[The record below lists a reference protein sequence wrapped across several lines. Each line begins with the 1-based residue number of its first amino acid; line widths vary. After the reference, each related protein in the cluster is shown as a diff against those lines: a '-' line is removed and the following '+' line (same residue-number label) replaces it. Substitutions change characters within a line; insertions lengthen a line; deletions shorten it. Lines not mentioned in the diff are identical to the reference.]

1 VSGGAG
7 TKGGVRSILL
17 IIIAVGLGAA
27 REAGAQSEATLVPAV
42 ALTTTHDDNLFSAPK
57 GVGDIVTYIRPSLE
71 GRYRS
76 PTTDLQS
83 LVSFDVQRS
92 AFHRT
97 LNTLDARRHAMFDG
111 RAPPTPAM
119 RLGLTSR
126 YDYTQNPGEL
136 NLDTGIMLDRQRAR
150 RLQLTPS
157 LAYRTT
163 PRTTISTRY
172 DWTSE
177 RLSDWGGGELH
188 AAHFGVAHE
197 RTPRTTVNARYL
209 GRVFRNAPA
218 THQSHTALVGWSR
231 EMTPGTSLSLEAG
244 PRVRSYGGVTS
255 EVLAGLLRRTPR
267 TRLRLDYWQGETI
280 VLGIAGPV
288 QIQSGTTNLSWALRR
303 YLELGTI
310 VGVFKSRTLEET
322 SAVVYHASI
331 ATAWVRQPYIVTIS
345 YGSDMQK
352 GDIRSRG
359 AVEEY
364 VRRGVFLVR
373 LTVAPRLS
381 RAFRGRD
388 GDQPLTPLKGVIE

>member
-1 VSGGAG
+1 MRA
-7 TKGGVRSILL
+7 ILL
-17 IIIAVGLGAA
+17 IVIAVEFGAA
-27 REAGAQSEATLVPAV
+27 FEAGAQSEATLVPAV
-42 ALTTTHDDNLFSAPK
+42 AVTTVHDDNLFSAPK
-57 GVGDIVTYIRPSLE
+57 GVGDVLTYLRPSLE
-71 GRYRS
+71 GRYHS

-92 AFHRT
+92 VFHPT
-97 LNTLDARRHAMFDG
+97 LNTVDARRHAMFDG
-111 RAPPTPAM
+111 RAQPTPAI
-119 RLGLTSR
+119 RLGMAAR
-126 YDYTQNPGEL
+126 YDRTETPGEL

-157 LAYRTT
+157 VAYRTS
-163 PRTTISTRY
+163 PRTTFSTRY

-177 RLSDWGGGELH
+177 ALSGWAGGELH
-188 AAHFGVAHE
+188 AAHLGVAHE
-197 RTPRTTVNARYL
+197 WTPRTTFSGRYL
-209 GRVFRNAPA
+209 GRVFSDAA
-218 THQSHTALVGWSR
+218 THQSHTALLGWTR
-231 EMTPGTSLSLEAG
+231 EMTPNTDLSLEAG

-255 EVLAGLLRRTPR
+255 EVLASLQRRTPR
-267 TRLRLDYWQGETI
+267 SALRLDYWNGETI

-288 QIQSGTTNLSWALRR
+288 QIQSGATNLSWALRR

-310 VGVFKSRTLEET
+310 VGVFKSHTLAET

-331 ATAWVRQPYIVTIS
+331 VTAWIRQPYIVTLS

-352 GDIRSRG
+352 GDIRSGG

-381 RAFRGRD
+381 RAFRGRED

>member
-1 VSGGAG
+1 
-7 TKGGVRSILL
+7 VRSILL
-17 IIIAVGLGAA
+17 IVIAVELGGSSEA
-27 REAGAQSEATLVPAV
+27 RAQSEATLVPAV
-42 ALTTTHDDNLFSAPK
+42 AVTTIYDDNLFSAPK
-57 GVGDIVTYIRPSLE
+57 GVGDIVTYIRPSVE
-71 GRYRS
+71 GRYHS

-92 AFHRT
+92 VFQRT
-97 LNTLDARRHAMFDG
+97 LNTVDARRHAMFDG
-111 RAPPTPAM
+111 RAQPTPAI
-119 RLGLTSR
+119 RLGVTAR
-126 YDYTQNPGEL
+126 YDQTQTPGEF
-136 NLDTGIMLDRQRAR
+136 NLDTGILLDRQRAQ

-157 LAYRTT
+157 FAYRRT

-177 RLSDWGGGELH
+177 DLSGWAGGELH
-188 AAHFGVAHE
+188 AAHLGVAHE
-197 RTPRTTVNARYL
+197 WTPRTTLNARYL
-209 GRVFRNAPA
+209 GRVFNNDPA
-218 THQSHTALVGWSR
+218 TYQSHTALVGWR
-231 EMTPGTSLSLEAG
+231 RKMTPATDLSLEAG
-244 PRVRSYGGVTS
+244 PRVRSYGAVTS
-255 EVLAGLLRRTPR
+255 EVLAALLRRTPR
-267 TRLRLDYWQGETI
+267 TRLRLDYWRGETI

-310 VGVFKSRTLEET
+310 VGIFKSHTLEET

-331 ATAWVRQPYIVTIS
+331 VSAWIRQPYIVTVS

-359 AVEEY
+359 ATQEF

-381 RAFRGRD
+381 RVFRGRD
-388 GDQPLTPLKGVIE
+388 DGEQPLTPLKGVIE